1 MVTYKLG
8 LFDGKEER
16 IIDISELIQPK
27 SLEELDSFTQ
37 QFENEGALK
46 TELFKRKLINSDEI
60 RCKLWIMYKASHK
73 NKKNKSNGE
82 FDKIPVAYKDMK
94 KYLNDELFL
103 RATIQSLSQN
113 SRFLKDIEKKY
124 NINEDKN
131 GQRGNTSVL
140 RQYRHDVENN
150 GGNYFFSQDVYD
162 ALDNIL
168 QYAITKEK
176 KEVNPLVKELI
187 KVCKKILISSVDE
200 TTGKVNITKENLYR
214 QILSKYINRET
225 GEVIFKENDIIGE
238 QIATNPQKVTFVFD
252 KIYSRWEKY
261 NTRFVDKNVSL
272 IIDLWQKKL
281 KEENT
286 TKIKTKDYRGMRD
299 IASIAYKYKNNL
311 ETKEDWNQ
319 VAIFYEDE
327 CDAFDPESFDEPE
340 PEFTPNS
347 EEEENYLK
355 YLEELEEMCLN
366 EDIENHDHYRR

>member
-8 LFDGKEER
+8 LFDGKKER
-16 IIDISELIQPK
+16 IIDISELIQHK

-73 NKKNKSNGE
+73 NKNNGE

-94 KYLNDELFL
+94 KYINDEFFL

-113 SRFLKDIEKKY
+113 SKFLKDIEKKY
-124 NINEDKN
+124 NINKDKN

-176 KEVNPLVKELI
+176 KEINPLVKELI
-187 KVCKKILISSVDE
+187 KVCKKILLSSVDE
-200 TTGKVNITKENLYR
+200 TTGKINISKETLYR

-225 GEVIFKENDIIGE
+225 GEVIFKENDIVGE
-238 QIATNPQKVTFVFD
+238 QIATNPQKVTLLFN

-261 NTRFVDKNVSL
+261 NTRFEDKNISL
-272 IIDLWQKKL
+272 IIDLWQQKL

-286 TKIKTKDYRGMRD
+286 TKIKNADYRGMRD
-299 IASIAYKYKNNL
+299 LATIAYKYKNDL

-319 VAIFYEDE
+319 IAIFNEDKY
-327 CDAFDPESFDEPE
+327 DDFDPETFDELE
-340 PEFTPNS
+340 PEFPPNS
-347 EEEENYLK
+347 EEEKNYLK
-355 YLEELEEMCLN
+355 YLEELEKDSFN
-366 EDIENHDHYRR
+366 DDIEDHPHYRR